1 MFDLK
6 GGALIAAVFVGLFV
20 VLLLSRMVRTE
31 AFQDAGM
38 GGAKARESTAKA
50 VETFELSRQNA
61 EATPYVSTAKAVE
74 TFDNTGALM
83 NLASTRVLTAGEV
96 RAERKAEAR
105 QVAHDLADMTE

>member
-1 MFDLK
+1 MPAYNRKMDY
-6 GGALIAAVFVGLFV
+6 GPILIAAIFVGLFV

-38 GGAKARESTAKA
+38 GGAKVKESTA
-50 VETFELSRQNA
+50 N
-61 EATPYVSTAKAVE
+61 AVE

-83 NLASTRVLTAGEV
+83 NLASTRVLTAGYGGSATNV

-105 QVAHDLADMTE
+105 QVEHDLADMTE

>member
-1 MFDLK
+1 MYVGIIVEMFDLK

-20 VLLLSRMVRTE
+20 ILLLSRMVRTE

-38 GGAKARESTAKA
+38 GGAKAKE
-50 VETFELSRQNA
+50 
-61 EATPYVSTAKAVE
+61 STAKAVE